1 MNKILFIDANR
12 YWDDKR
18 EFETLSNHPGLL
30 YLCSYLRQE
39 FGPDYFDIKIIY
51 RDIEQNLASFK
62 PDVVGISSVTQNFE
76 IAKKHAKLVKSA
88 GCTVIMGG
96 AHISAMPDALTDDMD
111 VGVVGEGEE
120 TLSELMKLYAREK
133 TFANKE
139 SLSRIKGV
147 VYSHNGQKI
156 KTELRLLIT
165 PLDKIP
171 FPARDCSY
179 INRGF
184 GVFTSRGCPYK
195 CRFCFTSLHWKKV
208 RFFPPEYVIKEIKG
222 IVEKYHP
229 KHITI
234 YDDLFIQDKKRLV
247 QIVNL
252 LKEAKIPK
260 YVSFNCNVRTDHV
273 DDRTAALLKEMGV
286 RDVFMGVESGVQRS
300 LTYLKG
306 GTITVEQNRKAIE
319 ILKKHGIR
327 CIAGIIIGAPTET
340 KEEILGTLEFVK
352 ESKLDKFYVYTLTP
366 LPGTPVWDYAL
377 KRGFVSNDMDW
388 DMLRMEFGEIPDK
401 GIVLSEVLARDEL
414 FELYQL
420 FVKEKEIRDLKDYRG
435 LVLRTLKDIVY
446 HPIFFL
452 KKWYANIRKGDISG
466 ITAFVYR
473 NIMRCS
479 QMFRQRCSWLFGSKR
494 GRRGKS

>member
-1 MNKILFIDANR
+1 MRRILFIDANR

-18 EFETLSNHPGLL
+18 EFETLTDHPGLL

-51 RDIEQNLASFK
+51 RDIEQSLASFK

-76 IAKKHAKLVKSA
+76 IAKKHAKLVKST

-120 TLSELMKLYAREK
+120 TLAELMKLYEREK
-133 TFANKE
+133 TFANNE
-139 SLSRIKGV
+139 SLHQVKGI
-147 VYSHNGQKI
+147 VYSHNGKNIQ
-156 KTELRLLIT
+156 TEPRPLIS

-184 GVFTSRGCPYK
+184 GVFTTRGCPYK
-195 CRFCFTSLHWKKV
+195 CRFCFTSHLWKKV
-208 RFFPPEYVIKEIKG
+208 RFFPPEYVVKEIKD

-229 KHITI
+229 KHITV
-234 YDDLFIQDKKRLV
+234 YDDLFIQNKKRLAH
-247 QIVNL
+247 IVDL

-306 GTITVEQNRKAIE
+306 GKITVEQNRMAIE
-319 ILKKHGIR
+319 LLKKHGIR

-340 KEEILGTLEFVK
+340 KEEILGTLKFVK
-352 ESKLDKFYVYTLTP
+352 ESKLDKFYVFTLTP

-377 KRGFVSNDMDW
+377 RRGLVSNDMDW
-388 DMLRMEFGEIPDK
+388 DELRMEFGEIPGK
-401 GIVLSEVLARDEL
+401 AIILSEVLTRDEL

-420 FVKEKEIRDLKDYRG
+420 FEKEKAIRDFKDYRAQ
-435 LVLRTLKDIVY
+435 VLQTLKDVAH
-446 HPIFFL
+446 HPMFFL
-452 KKWYANIRKGDISG
+452 KKWSTNIGKGDISN
-466 ITAFVYR
+466 ITAFFYR

-479 QMFRQRCSWLFGSKR
+479 RLFRQRYTRLFGPR
-494 GRRGKS
+494 GT